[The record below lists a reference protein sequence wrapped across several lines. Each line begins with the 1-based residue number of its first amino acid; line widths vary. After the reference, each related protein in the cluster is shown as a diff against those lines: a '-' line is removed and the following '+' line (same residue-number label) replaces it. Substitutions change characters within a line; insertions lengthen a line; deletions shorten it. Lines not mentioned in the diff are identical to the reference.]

1 MNSNSNQPSG
11 SLQNA
16 VQNAQ
21 TQGAQYAQSQPPSI
35 NNNAGQG
42 QSAYGLQNGVT
53 QHMENASRQLNG
65 VQIQSG
71 EQAAR
76 AAGQQFM
83 QTGNA
88 DLQSSVLQDTVN
100 SGRQSVQNPQGPPQ
114 GMQ

>member
-1 MNSNSNQPSG
+1 MNSNSNQSPSNALQSGMQSG
-11 SLQNA
+11 S
-16 VQNAQ
+16 
-21 TQGAQYAQSQPPSI
+21 
-35 NNNAGQG
+35 GQG

-53 QHMENASRQLNG
+53 PQTEQASRQLNG
-65 VQIQSG
+65 VQIPSG

-88 DLQSSVLQDTVN
+88 ELSSSVLQDTVN
-100 SGRQSVQNPQGPPQ
+100 SGRQSVQNPQAPPQ